1 MTNVKYEPDAA
12 LKETKLADL
21 KENIAPFYFDKLEN
35 IAEENNGHMAL
46 GRVCERI
53 FNFNQRK
60 RLVKAMISLFLVHL
74 G

>member
-12 LKETKLADL
+12 LKETKLVDL
-21 KENIAPFYFDKLEN
+21 KENIAPFYFDKLEF
-35 IAEENNGHMAL
+35 IAGENNGHMAL

-53 FNFNQRK
+53 F
-60 RLVKAMISLFLVHL
+60 KAKEKVSLCTAIVLSLSVHL